1 MARFILGHEHV
12 FNNEIVP
19 DAFLGSRIVQ
29 NFVRNNYNAVTRGLS
44 RIVPFLDNDVFDRY
58 ATFIENGECTVAE
71 NVERCVNDAKSAF
84 MSDEVEVN
92 VLMMDMS
99 QMGAGDVALSL
110 TKQFIELHNLKK
122 SGYPI
127 NIFLA
132 CDPRNLTEFWNIA
145 NMFPEDIAG
154 VKIYPLIGYFPY
166 DIRLDDVY
174 KWCIANNK
182 PVISHCSHYNA
193 VHYRGS
199 DIDELL
205 KDAEFPIE
213 HKHGSKKK
221 KASNF
226 CNPKGFAILN
236 KRFPKLKLV
245 IAHLGGYDEVRK
257 YMKGK
262 SSWTSEILDLCKNHK
277 NVYTDISYTMSY
289 TDLIPCISDIMSVSA
304 LRRKVLYGTDF
315 YMNDI
320 ALKKRSFHT
329 PIYEKLELTDW
340 LTLISNWSHLYED

>member
-1 MARFILGHEHV
+1 MAKFILGHEHV

-19 DAFLGSRIVQ
+19 EAFLGNKTVQ

-58 ATFIENGECTVAE
+58 ANFVVNGEKSVAD
-71 NVERCVNDAKSAF
+71 NVEYCVRKAKEVF
-84 MSDEVEVN
+84 MSDDVAVN

-99 QMGAGDVALSL
+99 CMGAGFVPMSL
-110 TKQFIELHNLKK
+110 TKQFLELRNIRKE
-122 SGYPI
+122 YPI

-132 CDPRNLTEFWNIA
+132 CDPRNLQEFWNIVK
-145 NMFPEDIAG
+145 MFPDDIAG
-154 VKIYPLIGYFPY
+154 VKLYPLLGYFPY
-166 DIRLDDVY
+166 DERLDEVY
-174 KWCIANNK
+174 DWCSKNK
-182 PVISHCSHYNA
+182 KVVISHCSHYNA

-205 KDAEFPIE
+205 KDSVFEIE

-226 CNPKGFAILN
+226 CNPKGFELVSQ
-236 KRFPKLKLV
+236 KFPRLKLV

-262 SSWTSEILDLCKNHK
+262 DSWTATILDICKRHK

-289 TDLIPCISDIMSVSA
+289 TDLIPCLTDILSVSA
-304 LRRKVLYGTDF
+304 LRNKVLYGSDF

-320 ALKKRSFHT
+320 ALKKDFHT
-329 PIYEKLELTDW
+329 PIYEKLSLHDW
-340 LTLISNWSHLYED
+340 NALIHNWGKLFE